1 MKKLTTLLLV
11 LLMVITMIGC
21 TGKVPDTSP
30 EVSPEASP
38 TTNESTPETEETSKG
53 TIKIG
58 FLGSLSGNAAVM
70 GQDAK
75 AALELYCK
83 MNNYNLGGY
92 KTELYIEDDEDN
104 ASTAVTKCTKLVENY
119 GVDIIIG
126 PQNAGSALG
135 IADYLIANEVPL
147 IMYHAPV
154 DALTKTKAND
164 FMVRTQL
171 SASQGSHAMG
181 EYAYKTLGLKTAAL
195 FSYDFTF
202 GYQLAGG
209 FQKVFEEN
217 GGKVISKQFT
227 PIGTTDFAPMLAN
240 IDWDS
245 IDVLAY
251 HFSGGDGSRF
261 CQAIVDMGLTKKK
274 DLTIICLQN
283 GVDELYLKD
292 LPLEL
297 ADVPFYSVAQ
307 WAMDCD
313 NDANREFVK
322 LYQQGNGH
330 DPSCHAENTFAAMT
344 SLKAVLESGV
354 DPTDGAKLVAAIR
367 AQKNIEVPR
376 GQIYS
381 FDQYGQAVTDVCI
394 RKLILKDGTL
404 YNALEYVY
412 PEVSQFWTY
421 SAEEFMSWPEY
432 SADYPP
438 VK

>member
-1 MKKLTTLLLV
+1 MRKLMTLLLV
-11 LLMVITMIGC
+11 VLVVISVIGC
-21 TGKVPDTSP
+21 TANTPTTTTS
-30 EVSPEASP
+30 ASP
-38 TTNESTPETEETSKG
+38 AAPNGALETAKSKG

-58 FLGSLSGNAAVM
+58 FLGALSGNAAVM

-83 MNNYNLGGY
+83 MNDYNLGGY
-92 KTELYIEDDEDN
+92 DVELFIEDDEDN
-104 ASTAVTKCTKLVENY
+104 AATAVTKCTKLVENY
-119 GVDIIIG
+119 DVDIIVG

-135 IADYLIANEVPL
+135 IADYLIANQVPL

-171 SASQGSHAMG
+171 SASQGTHAMG
-181 EYAYKTLGLKTAAL
+181 DYAFKTLGLKNAAI

-209 FQKVFEEN
+209 FQKAFEEN
-217 GGKVISKQFT
+217 GGKVISRQFT

-240 IDWDS
+240 IPWDS

-261 CQAIVDMGLTKKK
+261 CQALVDMGITKNQNLT
-274 DLTIICLQN
+274 LICMQN

-292 LPLEL
+292 LPHEL

-307 WAMDCD
+307 WSLDCD
-313 NDANREFVK
+313 NAANKAFVD
-322 LYQQGNGH
+322 LYRQANGH

-344 SLKAVLESGV
+344 CLKTALENGA
-354 DPTDGAKLVAAIR
+354 DPSDGANLIAAIR
-367 AQKNIEVPR
+367 ALKNVEVPR

-381 FDQYGQAVTDVCI
+381 FDKYGQAVTDVCI
-394 RKLILKDGTL
+394 RKLVVKDGAL
-404 YNALEYVY
+404 YNKLEYVY

-421 SAEEFMSWPEY
+421 EAEEFLSWPEY
-432 SADYPP
+432 TKDYPP
-438 VK
+438 VTQ